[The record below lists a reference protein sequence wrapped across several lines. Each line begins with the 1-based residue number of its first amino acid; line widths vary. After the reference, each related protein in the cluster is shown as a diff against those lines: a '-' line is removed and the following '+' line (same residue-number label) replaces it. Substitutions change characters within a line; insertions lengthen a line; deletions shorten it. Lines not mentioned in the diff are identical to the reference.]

1 MPDNPVPIVKAAVEV
16 AVTVIDPPKETDD
29 PLIVTA
35 ELVSAALGML
45 LKVFVAPLIDLPVS
59 KLGMSALTSKRKAV
73 VAAAPDSGPAYT

>member
-59 KLGMSALTSKRKAV
+59 KLGISSFTSKRKDV
-73 VAAAPDSGPAYT
+73 VAGAPDVGPAYT